1 MKKHVE
7 IETEKCYDCK
17 KKNGC
22 EFTMLLEIIHD
33 KMTDLQ
39 VDVDAVV
46 LAVGAESE
54 SFEGV
59 AAAVYQQAGPGLTAA
74 RKQIGRMEVGQA
86 SITMG
91 YDLDS
96 IYVIHT
102 VAPAWQ
108 GGDQGE
114 EELLLACY
122 RNCLELAVTHNCRSV
137 AFPLLSAEGAA
148 FPKEVAEQIARKAFE
163 ELSEEQKIEIFL
175 VLP

>member
-22 EFTMLLEIIHD
+22 EVTMLLEIIHD

-46 LAVGAESE
+46 LAVGAEPE
-54 SFEGV
+54 SLDGV
-59 AAAVYQQAGPGLTAA
+59 AAEVYQQAGPGLAAA
-74 RKQIGRMEVGQA
+74 RKQIGCMEVGQA

-114 EELLLACY
+114 KELLLTCY

-137 AFPLLSAEGAA
+137 AFPLLSEEGAA
-148 FPKEVAEQIARKAFE
+148 FPEEVAEQIARKAFG
-163 ELSEEQKIEIFL
+163 ELSEDQGMEIYL
-175 VLP
+175 LLP